1 MPDSREQHQSKI
13 SDEIYLRKST
23 AILQRT
29 NHVVCVKKIR
39 TKYIVRIFPF
49 FFQLFRASEQPL
61 VKMEGS
67 VVRFCSQV
75 AGTPVRVVH

>member
-29 NHVVCVKKIR
+29 NHVVCVKKSERNISFG
-39 TKYIVRIFPF
+39 YFLSF
-49 FFQLFRASEQPL
+49 FSFFALPSSL
-61 VKMEGS
+61 W
-67 VVRFCSQV
+67 
-75 AGTPVRVVH
+75 